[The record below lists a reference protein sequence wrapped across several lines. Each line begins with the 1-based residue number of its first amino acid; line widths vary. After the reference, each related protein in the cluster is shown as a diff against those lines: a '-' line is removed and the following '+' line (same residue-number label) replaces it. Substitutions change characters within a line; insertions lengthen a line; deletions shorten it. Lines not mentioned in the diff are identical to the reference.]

1 MARYNTTILTNSQTQ
16 VTAGS
21 TVATPNTGG
30 FIAISSGGSGNIV
43 VPDPTLYSGIV
54 QTYFNNSGTSITL
67 STPSGVFRGPG
78 SSGSST
84 QVMTVGTTLTLAST
98 GTDYVLASD
107 KSGGAL
113 SATSISASST
123 VTLSPANANV
133 AISPTGTGTV
143 TISPAGT
150 LIMNPTT
157 ASSIDNTAIGA
168 TTSSSGRFTTLS
180 ASSTVSGTGFSTYL
194 ASPPA
199 IGGTAAAAITG
210 TTITANTG
218 LAGPHNGTV
227 GATTPASGA
236 FTTLSSNSTTAFTVG
251 SSGSDYQTGN
261 AVTVSGS
268 GGFSAGIFVNGTV
281 VDLRPENL
289 QTSNYTAA
297 LADRNKVI
305 SMNAT
310 AAAVTLTIPPNSSVP
325 FPIGSIIYAFKPST
339 ATQTVTLAAGA
350 GVTLSRVGT
359 FSTSEELYCRK
370 RGTDEWV
377 TVDKPTNLGFSSVSA
392 TSTSVNGFAIR
403 TFTGV
408 GSFTGTVG

>member
-30 FIAISSGGSGNIV
+30 FIAISSGGAGNII

-54 QTYFNNSGTSITL
+54 QTYFNNSGASVTL

-78 SSGSST
+78 SSGTST
-84 QVMTVGTTLTLAST
+84 QTMVSNATLTLAST

-107 KSGGAL
+107 KTGGAL
-113 SATSISASST
+113 TATTFSASST
-123 VTLSPANANV
+123 VALSPASANV
-133 AISPTGTGTV
+133 TISPTGTGTV
-143 TISPAGT
+143 TISPSGQ
-150 LIMNPTT
+150 LILNPNT
-157 ASSIDNTAIGA
+157 ASNIDNTAIGV
-168 TTSSSGRFTTLS
+168 TTAAAGRFTTLS
-180 ASSTVSGTGFSTYL
+180 ASSTVSGTGFATYL

-199 IGGTAAAAITG
+199 IGGTVAAAITG
-210 TTITANTG
+210 TTITATTS
-218 LAGPHNGTV
+218 LSGPHNGTV
-227 GATTPASGA
+227 GATTAASGA
-236 FTTLSSNSTTAFTVG
+236 FTTLSSNSTTSFT
-251 SSGSDYQTGN
+251 SSASGSDYQTGN
-261 AVTVSGS
+261 AVAVTGS
-268 GGFSAGIFVNGTV
+268 LGVGSSIYANGTV
-281 VDLRPENL
+281 VYLRPENL
-289 QTSNYTAA
+289 QAGNYTAA

-305 SMNAT
+305 AMNAIG
-310 AAAVTLTIPPNSSVP
+310 ASATLTIPPNSSVP

-359 FSTSEELYCRK
+359 FSTSEELYLRK

-377 TVDKPTNLGFSSVSA
+377 TIDKPTNLGFSSVSA
-392 TSTSVNGFAIR
+392 TSTTVNGFATR
-403 TFTGV
+403 AFYSV

>member
-16 VTAGS
+16 VTAGT

-54 QTYFNNSGTSITL
+54 QTYFNNSGAAITL

-78 SSGSST
+78 SSGGST
-84 QVMTVGTTLTLAST
+84 QVMAIGTTLTLAST

-107 KSGGAL
+107 KSGGPL
-113 SATSISASST
+113 SATTISASST
-123 VTLSPANANV
+123 VTLSPASANV

-143 TISPAGT
+143 TISPAGVLT
-150 LIMNPTT
+150 VNPTA
-157 ASSIDNTAIGA
+157 ASTIDNTAIGA
-168 TTSSSGRFTTLS
+168 TTAASGRFTTLS

-199 IGGTAAAAITG
+199 IGGTVAAAITG
-210 TTITANTG
+210 TTITANTSF
-218 LAGPHNGTV
+218 AGPHNGTV
-227 GATTPASGA
+227 GATTPAAGA
-236 FTTLSSNSTTAFTVG
+236 FTTLSSNSTTSFTG
-251 SSGSDYQTGN
+251 NASGSDYSTGN
-261 AVTVSGS
+261 AVTIGGSLGVASGL
-268 GGFSAGIFVNGTV
+268 FVNGTV

-297 LADRNKVI
+297 LSDRNKVI

-310 AAAVTLTIPPNSSVP
+310 SAAATLTIPPNSSVP

-339 ATQTVTLAAGA
+339 STQTITLAAGA

-359 FSTSEELYCRK
+359 FSSSEELYLRK

-377 TVDKPTNLGFSSVSA
+377 TIDKPTNLGFSSASA
-392 TSTSVNGFAIR
+392 TSTSVSGYTIR
-403 TFTGV
+403 AFYST